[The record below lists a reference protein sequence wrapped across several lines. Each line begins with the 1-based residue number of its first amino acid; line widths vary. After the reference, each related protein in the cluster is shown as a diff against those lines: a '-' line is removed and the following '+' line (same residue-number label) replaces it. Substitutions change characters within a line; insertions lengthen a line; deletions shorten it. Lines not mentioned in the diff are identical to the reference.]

1 MGESFLNNKMNGEPP
16 SLPCRYRTLTVAIYV
31 WEPPVEAPSVGG
43 LVLFKLFIVII
54 GDPHVNL
61 CKLLTYV

>member
-1 MGESFLNNKMNGEPP
+1 MNGDPTP
-16 SLPCRYRTLTVAIYV
+16 VSLYRTLTVAIDV
-31 WEPPVEAPSVGG
+31 WEPPVEAPGVGG
-43 LVLFKLFIVII
+43 LLLFKLFIVII